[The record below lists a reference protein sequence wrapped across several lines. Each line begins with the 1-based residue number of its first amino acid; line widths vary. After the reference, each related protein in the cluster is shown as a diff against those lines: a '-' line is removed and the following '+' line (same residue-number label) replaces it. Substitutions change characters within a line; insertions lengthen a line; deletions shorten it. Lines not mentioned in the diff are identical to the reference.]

1 MKFYSVYIRK
11 YAKCKE
17 AKELKQNRW
26 IFSIAVLLFFSLPF
40 TAYGEENSDA
50 TSGPG
55 VELWKQDE
63 VGWWM
68 PQPNGGYA
76 QNEWKQIHGEWY
88 HFDDRGYMQTGW
100 INDNGARYYLNESG
114 AMVKNT
120 SLTIEG
126 RDYQF
131 SDDGQCL
138 TEVQVFDLPEGV
150 KQPNNIIPE
159 EEKSDIHRQV
169 DAIADDILSRITNA
183 AMSERQKAEAIYA
196 WVRGNFRYAGHSAS
210 RDWPSEA
217 YRSLRSHHGD
227 CFSFYSAANALLSRA
242 GIPSIE
248 VIRSTDADHYWNLV
262 RVDGNWYH
270 FDTTPRSVGGYYCLW
285 TDAQMNAFSNRHKG
299 CFHFDASLYPRTP

>member
-1 MKFYSVYIRK
+1 
-11 YAKCKE
+11 
-17 AKELKQNRW
+17 
-26 IFSIAVLLFFSLPF
+26 
-40 TAYGEENSDA
+40 
-50 TSGPG
+50 
-55 VELWKQDE
+55 
-63 VGWWM
+63 
-68 PQPNGGYA
+68 
-76 QNEWKQIHGEWY
+76 
-88 HFDDRGYMQTGW
+88 
-100 INDNGARYYLNESG
+100 
-114 AMVKNT
+114 
-120 SLTIEG
+120 
-126 RDYQF
+126 
-131 SDDGQCL
+131 
-138 TEVQVFDLPEGV
+138 
-150 KQPNNIIPE
+150 
-159 EEKSDIHRQV
+159 
-169 DAIADDILSRITNA
+169 
-183 AMSERQKAEAIYA
+183 MSERQKAEAIYA

>member
-1 MKFYSVYIRK
+1 
-11 YAKCKE
+11 
-17 AKELKQNRW
+17 
-26 IFSIAVLLFFSLPF
+26 
-40 TAYGEENSDA
+40 
-50 TSGPG
+50 
-55 VELWKQDE
+55 
-63 VGWWM
+63 
-68 PQPNGGYA
+68 
-76 QNEWKQIHGEWY
+76 
-88 HFDDRGYMQTGW
+88 MQTGW

-114 AMVKNT
+114 AMAKNT

>member
-1 MKFYSVYIRK
+1 
-11 YAKCKE
+11 
-17 AKELKQNRW
+17 
-26 IFSIAVLLFFSLPF
+26 
-40 TAYGEENSDA
+40 
-50 TSGPG
+50 
-55 VELWKQDE
+55 
-63 VGWWM
+63 
-68 PQPNGGYA
+68 
-76 QNEWKQIHGEWY
+76 
-88 HFDDRGYMQTGW
+88 MQTGW

-217 YRSLRSHHGD
+217 YRSLRSH
-227 CFSFYSAANALLSRA
+227 
-242 GIPSIE
+242 
-248 VIRSTDADHYWNLV
+248 RSTDADHYWNLV